1 MEESSICVIDREGQV
16 ALETRVTIDPDAIF
30 RVLKPYVSKLR
41 RLGHV
46 TGRQHPLPAD
56 TEQLTLP
63 VYCTPKGTESDNHV
77 EAVATFPK
85 CHDGGVTVRFA
96 TCLWPSAFAGERTA
110 RALALRVGRYD
121 RA

>member
-1 MEESSICVIDREGQV
+1 VLKRRRICAPSANGGQPWNILPDSTVAMEESSICVIDREGQV

-63 VYCTPKGTESDNHV
+63 VYCTPKAPKAITTSKQWQPSRS
-77 EAVATFPK
+77 ATMAASP
-85 CHDGGVTVRFA
+85 
-96 TCLWPSAFAGERTA
+96 
-110 RALALRVGRYD
+110 
-121 RA
+121 